1 MMKRKIYQVLLEW
14 KNKRQGET
22 ALMIE
27 GARRVGKSYIVE
39 EFAKKEYD
47 SYIIVDFNNIDA
59 ETLDIFE
66 QYLPH
71 LDQFFQLLQIKT
83 GTRLLERKSLIV
95 FDEVQLYPKARAAIK
110 YPVKDGRYD
119 YIETGLP
126 VSIKKNT
133 KGIVIPSEEHTLQMY
148 PMDFEEA
155 LPPPCGRACCRRHCG
170 LFLRRLLY
178 SFSILPQGR
187 WSAGLTQRLDLLNPK
202 SDY

>member
-1 MMKRKIYQVLLEW
+1 MECKNNKNLAKI
-14 KNKRQGET
+14 G
-22 ALMIE
+22 
-27 GARRVGKSYIVE
+27 GKVRNSV
-39 EFAKKEYD
+39 
-47 SYIIVDFNNIDA
+47 
-59 ETLDIFE
+59 T
-66 QYLPH
+66 
-71 LDQFFQLLQIKT
+71 
-83 GTRLLERKSLIV
+83 
-95 FDEVQLYPKARAAIK
+95 LYPQNCVSHPQKRDKGLWWSGKYIK
-110 YPVKDGRYD
+110 SCLSGRTKDGRYN

-202 SDY
+202 SDSWSSILLIVVNLTSLIFQHPKVVFLGELTKFYTT